1 MKNLNCVDKAKH
13 VFHPSRQ
20 NSKIFG
26 INRDLPTSR
35 WDSFFIHFY
44 IKRQDFLRF
53 LTDSHQQWPCF
64 LQTDDSLQTRGS
76 GRVEVVIKQRLA
88 LYQDIHLTPTTS
100 LLFCE
105 NFEILHKL
113 TFYLRSWIC
122 RGVGFRHTHWVA
134 FGLNGRAVSTPRPAA
149 GP

>member
-20 NSKIFG
+20 NSRIFG
-26 INRDLPTSR
+26 INRDLPTSC

-76 GRVEVVIKQRLA
+76 GRVVVIKQRLT

-105 NFEILHKL
+105 NEILHEL
-113 TFYLRSWIC
+113 TFFSSH
-122 RGVGFRHTHWVA
+122 GSVGA
-134 FGLNGRAVSTPRPAA
+134 SVSDTRI
-149 GP
+149 G